1 MGVTAKL
8 LKLYRVDQQLEGL
21 NSRLRAAEAYL
32 NNQENQLRELAVKAQ
47 DLHDSIKKIEATVH
61 NDETETKS
69 MDERVETLRERMNNA
84 RTSKEHSAYLTEINT
99 LKADKELIEEKSI
112 EMLTELDELRAE
124 EKELKAI
131 QDEREGIRK
140 VAKTQ
145 RDERAVEIESRL
157 GELKEERESV
167 KADVPDSALAI
178 YEGRLDFGIDD
189 VMAPVSEES
198 RRHAE
203 YTCGS
208 CFTLL
213 PMETVNIILKKDGL
227 SSCPTCD
234 AILYMETS
242 LHEEIS
248 TAIEKKRSK
257 AST

>member
-21 NSRLRAAEAYL
+21 KSRLRAAEAYL
-32 NNQENQLRELAVKAQ
+32 KNQEHQLGELSAKATELN
-47 DLHDSIKKIEATVH
+47 DAITKLEATVH
-61 NDETETKS
+61 NDETETTGI
-69 MDERVETLRERMNNA
+69 DERVETLRDRMNNA

-99 LKADKELIEEKSI
+99 LKADKGLIEEKSL
-112 EMLTELDELRAE
+112 EMLASLDELRANADE
-124 EKELKAI
+124 FKA
-131 QDEREGIRK
+131 QMNEREGIRK
-140 VAKTQ
+140 VAKAQ
-145 RDERAVEIESRL
+145 RDERATEIEARL
-157 GELKEERESV
+157 SELTAERETV
-167 KADVPDSALAI
+167 KADVPESALAV
-178 YEGRLDFGIDD
+178 YEARLEFGIDD

-213 PMETVNIILKKDGL
+213 PMEKVNTILIKGGLTV
-227 SSCPTCD
+227 CPTCD